1 VAQAL
6 FRATDPKL
14 AGWKT
19 GSRISVGLKWRSAKR
34 QKKYVSKK
42 PVKTMV
48 FRHLPAYHQL
58 VKGELTFRDPKT
70 IIYAHV

>member
-34 QKKYVSKK
+34 QKKIWVSA
-42 PVKTMV
+42 TYS
-48 FRHLPAYHQL
+48 RH
-58 VKGELTFRDPKT
+58 
-70 IIYAHV
+70 I